1 MRIRLWVST
10 LLPALALCAMGI
22 RQAQAQG
29 DKQTSDSQIGD
40 ASSSAKEKTP
50 NPAKNDSLRELENQ
64 IFRSF
69 KAPPPKGP
77 LSEPSAESPRS
88 APNPAQ
94 SKRAKELQDR
104 KDWIFMEPE
113 QLMAVPTVE
122 DLMKLSPLEKKDQ
135 SKEKLSPLESYFDRL
150 YHPDDPTRKKDTYGE
165 MDPFGALKKK
175 DRKKDKDQESESF
188 YESSENADQ
197 SESDLPDGVRQT
209 QRHLKRKLSETGQ
222 NFGVVS
228 SPHKSFLSDIFGLD
242 VKAKELPT
250 PLELEA
256 QKQRMEQFKALYG
269 FQAAP
274 PSIADPNNALSGLV
288 QFSPS
293 VAKTPAP
300 VSTAPSLPANSLLSP
315 QPPGFA
321 PLPDPGALPDV
332 AKFTIAPP
340 TLFSPALPKT
350 EQRGMAPMPNFNAPR
365 RPF

>member
-1 MRIRLWVST
+1 
-10 LLPALALCAMGI
+10 MGP
-22 RQAQAQG
+22 QKATAQAEAEG
-29 DKQTSDSQIGD
+29 KPHTSEDSKGQ
-40 ASSSAKEKTP
+40 SKEKP
-50 NPAKNDSLRELENQ
+50 SNPAKSDSLRELEDQ

-77 LSEPSAESPRS
+77 LSEPSPESPRS
-88 APNPAQ
+88 APSSAQ

-113 QLMAVPTVE
+113 ELMAVPTVE
-122 DLMKLSPLEKKDQ
+122 DLLKLAPLDKKDQ
-135 SKEKLSPLESYFDRL
+135 SKEKLSPLESYLDRI
-150 YHPDDPTRKKDTYGE
+150 YHPEDPTRKKDAYGE
-165 MDPFGALKKK
+165 LDPFGALKKK
-175 DRKKDKDQESESF
+175 KDRNKDTDQVSAS

-197 SESDLPDGVRQT
+197 SESDFPDGVRET

-222 NFGVVS
+222 SFGVVS

-242 VKAKELPT
+242 VKAKELPS

-274 PSIADPNNALSGLV
+274 ASMADPNNPLTGLV
-288 QFSPS
+288 QFTPS

-300 VSTAPSLPANSLLSP
+300 PVNTSMPANSLLSP

-321 PLPDPGALPDV
+321 PLLDPGALPDV
-332 AKFTIAPP
+332 AKFTIPSP
-340 TLFSPALPKT
+340 TVFSPALPKT
-350 EQRGMAPMPNFNAPR
+350 EQRVMAPMPNFNAPR